1 MTPPE
6 PQTDFQEDIS
16 NLSYKSSINKRRWL
30 RLSLAFILII
40 GSGTAIFWRLFIP
53 TQPAATTII
62 QNPGI
67 RVKVS
72 TVQVG
77 MVQESSD
84 FVARL
89 EPQRSVEIPSKISG
103 QLTQILVK
111 PGEQVAAGTPIL
123 QVDSPVVTMDE
134 INAARQT
141 AIIQRENSRVKLQSL
156 EAARQSHNANLQ
168 LQQQEYARYADLAAQ
183 GAISRLTRDQSS
195 SRLDTIKAHLGAINT
210 QIQGEQNKISQAEK
224 VLQQAEENIKTRQTQ
239 PPIYRITAPFSGT
252 VGDIKLK
259 VGDLVNT
266 ATPIVTVSQN
276 QPLEVQISVSPA
288 QSRELRPGMAVEILN
303 PQGEVISSSK
313 ISDISPDANNQEE
326 STLIKALFN
335 NSEGLLKPH
344 QLIRTR
350 VILNQRSGV
359 LIPTKAVSR
368 LGEETFVYVVEKQES
383 PQGFTQLIA
392 RQKPVKLGHIRDDHY
407 QILAGLQPEDQIV
420 TSGILNVKDGVLIV
434 PESL

>member
-1 MTPPE
+1 MTSPE
-6 PQTDFQEDIS
+6 QQTDFQEDIS
-16 NLSYKSSINKRRWL
+16 NLSYKSSIKKRRWL
-30 RLSLAFILII
+30 KLSLAFILII
-40 GSGTAIFWRLFIP
+40 GSGSAIFWRLFIP
-53 TQPAATTII
+53 KYQTENTTI
-62 QNPGI
+62 QNPGV

-89 EPQRSVEIPSKISG
+89 EPQRSVEIPSKIPG
-103 QLTQILVK
+103 QVTQILVK
-111 PGEQVAAGTPIL
+111 TGEQVAAGTPIL

-141 AIIQRENSRVKLQSL
+141 AITQRENSRVKLQSL
-156 EAARQSHNANLQ
+156 EAARQSHNADLR
-168 LQQQEYARYADLAAQ
+168 LQQQEYARYANLAEQ
-183 GAISRLTRDQSS
+183 GAISRRTRDQSA
-195 SRLDTIKAHLGAINT
+195 SRLNTIKAHLGTINT
-210 QIQGEQNKISQAEK
+210 QIQGEQSNISQAEK
-224 VLQQAEENIKTRQTQ
+224 ALQQAEENIKNRQIQ
-239 PPIYRITAPFSGT
+239 PPSYRITAPFSGT
-252 VGDIKLK
+252 VGDIQVK

-276 QPLEVQISVSPA
+276 QPLEVKISTSPA
-288 QSRELRPGMAVEILN
+288 QSRELSPGMTVEILN
-303 PQGEVISSSK
+303 PQDEVISSSK

-326 STLIKALFN
+326 STVIKALFN
-335 NSEGLLKPH
+335 NPEGLLKPH
-344 QLIRTR
+344 QLVRAR

-383 PQGFTQLIA
+383 PQGITQLIA
-392 RQKPVKLGHIRDDHY
+392 RQKPVKLGNIRDDNY

-434 PESL
+434 P